1 MEKDKY
7 HMNLLH
13 VESKKKK
20 KKKDANE
27 PIYKREIVTNV
38 QSKLLTIRGWQEG
51 IN

>member
-1 MEKDKY
+1 MDKDKY

-20 KKKDANE
+20 GANE

-38 QSKLLTIRGWQEG
+38 QSKLITIRGWQEG

>member
-7 HMNLLH
+7 HMNLL
-13 VESKKKK
+13 
-20 KKKDANE
+20 KKDAND